1 MKVSFLY
8 IQRRLKVLSVV
19 RAKEYTIEPSFNGYH
34 LMCDGKF
41 LVADESL
48 AVLNV
53 VIGALLRDTPG
64 IESTNNTG
72 EVLPSMQH

>member
-8 IQRRLKVLSVV
+8 IQRRLKILSMV
-19 RAKEYTIEPSFNGYH
+19 RGKQYTVENSFNGYH
-34 LMCDGKF
+34 LLCDGKF

-53 VIGALLRDTPG
+53 VIGALMRDGKTCREL
-64 IESTNNTG
+64 ES
-72 EVLPSMQH
+72 V

>member
-8 IQRRLKVLSVV
+8 IQRRLKILSMV
-19 RAKEYTIEPSFNGYH
+19 RGKQYTLENSINAYH
-34 LMCDGKF
+34 LLCDGKF

-53 VIGALLRDTPG
+53 VIGALMRDGKTCREL
-64 IESTNNTG
+64 ESI
-72 EVLPSMQH
+72 